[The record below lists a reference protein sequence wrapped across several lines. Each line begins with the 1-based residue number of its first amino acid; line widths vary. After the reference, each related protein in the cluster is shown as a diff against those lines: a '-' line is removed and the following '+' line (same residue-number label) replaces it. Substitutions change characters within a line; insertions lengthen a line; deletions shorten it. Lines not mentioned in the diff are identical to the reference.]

1 MDDHLYREEILE
13 HYKRPHN
20 WRKLTDPTLSFSD
33 DNPLCGD
40 SLSVELRVVDDR
52 VVEVGFQGEGCAI
65 SCATASMISEQ
76 LIGRTVEQLA
86 GLEKTELFEL
96 LGMEPSPV
104 RLKCALL
111 PLKVI
116 KSAALGISV
125 AWDDN

>member
-33 DNPLCGD
+33 NNPLCGD